1 MIRSRICTGLKTQWP
16 SRDKSWSKLAWVT
29 LIKVRAKT
37 SLKGFVPVLAKNNAM
52 RLSIWIWKG
61 DMMDRCHPTRF
72 CVIVACWDP
81 CRSHF
86 RVYWYLNDENHHRH
100 HYSVFFLGGMIVMV
114 VEGLILPWKRFW
126 LGRWH
131 RLRICM
137 RGFIWEGV
145 RVSRDAV
152 KWWTTIGWGFART
165 SRERWSITWWS
176 SNIVVPFDLFSI
188 FILLFDHSL
197 LRVIVGDARRDC
209 GQQEVDEH
217 ETTAW

>member
-86 RVYWYLNDENHHRH
+86 RVYWYNKIVEPPPPPLFC
-100 HYSVFFLGGMIVMV
+100 FF
-114 VEGLILPWKRFW
+114 
-126 LGRWH
+126 
-131 RLRICM
+131 
-137 RGFIWEGV
+137 
-145 RVSRDAV
+145 S
-152 KWWTTIGWGFART
+152 WWDDCDGCWGFDSTLEKVLAWSLTPPEDLYAR
-165 SRERWSITWWS
+165 IYM
-176 SNIVVPFDLFSI
+176 
-188 FILLFDHSL
+188 
-197 LRVIVGDARRDC
+197 G
-209 GQQEVDEH
+209 GG
-217 ETTAW
+217 